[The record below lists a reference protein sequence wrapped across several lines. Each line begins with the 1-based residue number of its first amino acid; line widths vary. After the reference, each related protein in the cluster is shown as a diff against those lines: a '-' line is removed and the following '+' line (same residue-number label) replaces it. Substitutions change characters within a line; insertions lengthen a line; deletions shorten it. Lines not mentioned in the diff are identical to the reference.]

1 MVYNNLGK
9 FNEATQTY
17 KKAIEIKPDYALA
30 HSNLLFNINC
40 KQDFDPQEYLRE
52 AKNFRIN
59 CKPKKKISL
68 NYNFEKNPTKLKLGL
83 VSSDFGNHPGGFF
96 TLSTLRELVKK
107 NFELVAYCTQ
117 ERNDEYSHHF
127 KP

>member
-1 MVYNNLGK
+1 MTRFDESLASYNKSIELNPNKEEVYNNLGGLYNNLGK
-9 FNEATQTY
+9 FNEATQAY

-59 CKPKKKISL
+59 CKPKNI
-68 NYNFEKNPTKLKLGL
+68 F
-83 VSSDFGNHPGGFF
+83 
-96 TLSTLRELVKK
+96 
-107 NFELVAYCTQ
+107 FEL
-117 ERNDEYSHHF
+117 
-127 KP
+127 